1 MKINKFIFCLLLI
14 LPLRAHALEEFN
26 LIKVRKLYDSGNGNV
41 GINNEANAEI
51 YQEILKAYQ
60 DNYQSVAEKEASQV
74 LDSNQIDLIAS
85 LNSIGFSIKRP
96 FAKFLLN
103 ANRSL
108 APDLFDDKRWII
120 TDTLTLEI
128 DASKFLSKLKDE
140 KSIDISESNMALF
153 AGLVFKRKFTY
164 VHFANSY
171 KEGLLKNYDKLFFP
185 FAAFHPKNL
194 KKLSTNE
201 MVQKE
206 DSLSFNAG
214 AMVSAPL
221 YQGLSGAVGIL
232 ASYETIAKVE
242 VARLEEDILNLSSKK
257 NKVASIDLNAQ
268 VQADFFNLLKLTLF
282 SYDFS
287 YEYDSSYKISL
298 NIPIN
303 DFNEMH
309 ESTAF
314 YYELIQLIKG
324 QSQKTDL
331 LTPYLVS
338 EEYSQ
343 NQKINQRYGF
353 LLLGGQ
359 KEAKTQI
366 VKIETPTTSKTF
378 YKHYFESIKFTESL
392 LSKLFTSVVKKYL
405 QVDLSTYK
413 ISTETKKLQLEYHA
427 EKNLLEKREKLNIGE
442 ESNYYEEFSLN
453 FNHKYNAQKE
463 TSKTKE
469 KAIFL
474 VDHFSGVTSLALDLI
489 RNDQLKVPYE
499 IDGKHVIS
507 LDGIRYFNDQSIES
521 QFENFEALC
530 DERPRTI
537 FSGLRSLFDLCT
549 LKLNKNYISYYQDLS
564 HDLVELDEIAL
575 CEKKAKKYTLI
586 PFYKRKFLKNCLS
599 KINVKE
605 KEDWNEVPLWS
616 LKELSNAIVKNNYD
630 RVHMYNMF
638 GVSNVFF
645 YGSFK
650 AKTLD
655 DKDFITHFSE
665 GEFKGLG
672 AIDHY
677 LRAEK
682 VRAPAS
688 VIIEE

>member
-1 MKINKFIFCLLLI
+1 MNKTFLWILCFI
-14 LPLRAHALEEFN
+14 PLGLSASEGFSFVKWN
-26 LIKVRKLYDSGNGNV
+26 KLYDSNPTAI
-41 GINNEANAEI
+41 GINNEGQAEI
-51 YQEILKAYQ
+51 YEEILKQYKDSYQ
-60 DNYQSVAEKEASQV
+60 IVADKEASSV
-74 LDSNQIDLIAS
+74 LKDNNIDLLAS
-85 LNSIGFSIKRP
+85 LNSIGFSIKKP

-108 APDLFDDKRWII
+108 APDLFDDKRWIV

-140 KSIDISESNMALF
+140 KTIDISQSNMALF

-171 KEGLLKNYDKLFFP
+171 REGLFKSYEKLFFP

-194 KKLSTNE
+194 KNLSPNE
-201 MVQKE
+201 IVQKE

-221 YQGLSGAVGIL
+221 YQGLSGAVGVL

-268 VQADFFNLLKLTLF
+268 VRADFFNLLKLTLF

-298 NIPIN
+298 NIPMN
-303 DFNEMH
+303 DFNEIH
-309 ESTAF
+309 QSTAL
-314 YYELIQLIKG
+314 YYELLQLIKG
-324 QSQKTDL
+324 QGQKTDL

-343 NQKINQRYGF
+343 TQKINQRYGF

-366 VKIETPTTSKTF
+366 VKIETATKSKTF
-378 YKHYFESIKFTESL
+378 YKHYFESINITESL
-392 LSKLFTSVVKKYL
+392 LSKLFTSVVNKYL

-413 ISTETKKLQLEYHA
+413 ISTETKKLQIEYHA
-427 EKNLLEKREKLNIGE
+427 EENLLDKREKLNIAE
-442 ESNYYEEFSLN
+442 DSNYYEEFSLN
-453 FNHKYNAQKE
+453 FNQKYNAQKE

-469 KAIFL
+469 KTIFL

-499 IDGKHVIS
+499 VDGKHVIS

-521 QFENFEALC
+521 QFENFKALC
-530 DERPRTI
+530 DERPKTI

-599 KINVKE
+599 KINIKE

-616 LKELSNAIVKNNYD
+616 LKELSNAIVRNNYD
-630 RVHMYNMF
+630 RVHMNNMF

-650 AKTLD
+650 AKTLE